1 MYNEQKINRNEFR
14 RTVAVVSYYSNKTS
28 RLLEKMVFGRRNF
41 IEKEPSAGRKNK
53 PYRKY
58 GNPYYMGKANYRYI
72 MLSGAYKPFNFVDD
86 VIKSIFQR
94 HLIAPF
100 FDIIADISLEI

>member
-1 MYNEQKINRNEFR
+1 MEIDAACFNECFVVVFDKLEFVGVVYGKEIIRNEFG

-58 GNPYYMGKANYRYI
+58 GNPYYMGKANYRY
-72 MLSGAYKPFNFVDD
+72 SCRNPKGKQSV
-86 VIKSIFQR
+86 
-94 HLIAPF
+94 
-100 FDIIADISLEI
+100 